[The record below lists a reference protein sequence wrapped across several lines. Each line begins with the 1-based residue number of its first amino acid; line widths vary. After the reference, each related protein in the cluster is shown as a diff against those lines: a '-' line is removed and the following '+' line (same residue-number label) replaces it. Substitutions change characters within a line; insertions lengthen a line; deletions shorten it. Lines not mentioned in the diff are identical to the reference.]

1 MYQTCLGVT
10 VSFAGLI
17 ATSLVGFAQTA
28 DHDGPIILTIERVAF
43 DTDMSTGL
51 KFDLRGLEALG
62 VTEVATTTIWTDG
75 VQRFEGVSL
84 KVLADVL
91 NVTEGGFEAW
101 AANDYLAEIP
111 ITDAVENGP
120 IIAYRLNGAEMSLRE
135 KGPLWLIYPYDSD
148 PRYRSEVIYSRSVW
162 QLDRILVVH

>member
-17 ATSLVGFAQTA
+17 ATSVTVVAQIPEHTS
-28 DHDGPIILTIERVAF
+28 PIILTVQS
-43 DTDMSTGL
+43 STSDAEPSEDL
-51 KFDLRGLEALG
+51 QFDLGALEALG
-62 VTEVATTTIWTDG
+62 KTEVTTTTIWTDG

-84 KVLADVL
+84 KVLLDML
-91 NVTEGGFEAW
+91 NVTEGGIEVW
-101 AANDYLAEIP
+101 AANDYLADIP

-162 QLDRILVVH
+162 QLDRLLVVH

>member
-17 ATSLVGFAQTA
+17 ATSVTAVAQIPEHA
-28 DHDGPIILTIERVAF
+28 SPIILTVQS
-43 DTDMSTGL
+43 STSDAEPSEDL
-51 KFDLRGLEALG
+51 QFDLGALEALG
-62 VTEVATTTIWTDG
+62 KTEVTTTTIWTDG

-84 KVLADVL
+84 KVLLDML
-91 NVTEGGFEAW
+91 NVTEGGIEVW
-101 AANDYLAEIP
+101 AANDYLADIP

-162 QLDRILVVH
+162 QLDRLLVVH